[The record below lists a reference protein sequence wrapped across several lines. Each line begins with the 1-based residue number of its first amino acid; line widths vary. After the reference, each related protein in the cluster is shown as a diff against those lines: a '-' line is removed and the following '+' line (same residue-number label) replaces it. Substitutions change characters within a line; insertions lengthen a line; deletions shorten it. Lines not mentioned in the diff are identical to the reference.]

1 MSYATTLEPARPSS
15 FRHQPP
21 SIAMQWV
28 FTLLMN
34 GLMRPFIRTLEATG
48 RAERFLAGMATH
60 NLKRAQQNPFVRY
73 TPGPQDVIVMTFP
86 KSGTNWMLQIAH
98 QLIHHG
104 KGEYDH
110 IHDVIPWPDVA
121 TMPGFMNRYAI
132 PLDEATAWQSAP
144 ERKRVIK
151 THFNWDLIPYSPDAK
166 YIAVIRD
173 PKDAFV
179 SSYFFIRDG
188 LYGSAMPT
196 VETWYRLFL
205 SKNFM
210 MGGSWA
216 SNCASYWAQR
226 HRPNVLVLS
235 FKSMKTDL
243 RVSVRAVAAL
253 LGVDASDALIDE
265 VCRLSSFDYM
275 KRIDHKFHMGKL
287 QALREAGSMIRKGS
301 QGGSAELLTPAQQ
314 HEIDVHCQTELRE
327 LGSDFPYSEFC
338 DLAPAVPTSR

>member
-1 MSYATTLEPARPSS
+1 VT
-15 FRHQPP
+15 
-21 SIAMQWV
+21 
-28 FTLLMN
+28 
-34 GLMRPFIRTLEATG
+34 
-48 RAERFLAGMATH
+48 
-60 NLKRAQQNPFVRY
+60 
-73 TPGPQDVIVMTFP
+73 TFP

-104 KGEYDH
+104 KGEYEH

-121 TMPGFMNRYAI
+121 TMPGFMSRYAI

-151 THFNWDLIPYSPDAK
+151 THFNWNLIPYSPEAK

-188 LYGSAMPT
+188 LYGAAMPK

-216 SNCASYWAQR
+216 ENAAGYWAQR
-226 HRPNVLVLS
+226 QRPNVLVLS
-235 FKSMKTDL
+235 FKAMKKDL
-243 RVSVRAVAAL
+243 RGTVRSVAAFL
-253 LGVDASDALIDE
+253 DVNASDALIDE
-265 VCRLSSFDYM
+265 VCRLSSFEYM
-275 KRIDHKFHMGKL
+275 KGIDHKFHMGKM
-287 QALREAGSMIRKGS
+287 QPWGEPGAMIRKGT
-301 QGGSAELLTPAQQ
+301 QGGSSELLTPAQQ
-314 HEIDVHCQTELRE
+314 HEIDIHCQKELRE
-327 LGSDFPYSEFC
+327 LGSDFPYTEFC
-338 DLAPAVPTSR
+338 DLALASTSR